1 LRVDGQ
7 LLSRY
12 RFRHTLFQ
20 KYLYGSLDEV
30 ELVYLHEQVG
40 KALEDLYQS
49 QEETPVSA
57 DLAPKLAWHFREA
70 RIPDK
75 ATTYLLMAGER
86 ALLMSAYQEAV
97 DHFTNGLDSLRLLP
111 GSPDRDHQEVSLL
124 LNLAMAW
131 QGLEGAR
138 YPVVKQA
145 YTRAYELCR
154 QTGQT
159 TQLSQLLGE
168 MLEFAYVGADYE
180 EARLLGE
187 EALALAE
194 QAADPVFEAFGH
206 WYKGFVNFALGNF
219 SASHDSLERVIS
231 FYEPRSH
238 HQDFI
243 VLRGKDAG
251 LGALAYDA
259 CCLWCLGYPDQALE
273 RSQESLSLA
282 RELAQPFSQ
291 VDVLSFAG
299 CVFNEMRRDAS
310 ALKENAVEMVRLTS
324 KMVPGWRGAGE
335 MYLGEALVMSGQV
348 QEGMD
353 QIRDGFRTRR
363 TINTL
368 CYETGPL
375 GTLARAEGMTS
386 PSEGLKTITRALNVV
401 ERTGERYYE
410 PELYR
415 LQGDLYAMIGDDNHA
430 EASYEN
436 AVEAAQHQN
445 AKSWELRAAISLAR
459 LWHEQGRVDEALQ
472 MLKGVYDWFSEG
484 FDTPDLL
491 EAKEV
496 LEDLSEERS

>member
-1 LRVDGQ
+1 
-7 LLSRY
+7 
-12 RFRHTLFQ
+12 
-20 KYLYGSLDEV
+20 
-30 ELVYLHEQVG
+30 
-40 KALEDLYQS
+40 
-49 QEETPVSA
+49 
-57 DLAPKLAWHFREA
+57 
-70 RIPDK
+70 
-75 ATTYLLMAGER
+75 
-86 ALLMSAYQEAV
+86 
-97 DHFTNGLDSLRLLP
+97 
-111 GSPDRDHQEVSLL
+111 
-124 LNLAMAW
+124 MAW
-131 QGLEGAR
+131 QGLEGSR

-145 YTRAYELCR
+145 YTRAYELCQ

-206 WYKGFVNFALGNF
+206 WYKGFVNFTLGNF
-219 SASHDSLERVIS
+219 SASHESLERVVS

-259 CCLWCLGYPDQALE
+259 CCLWCLGYPSQALE

-291 VDVLSFAG
+291 VDVLAFAG

-310 ALKENAVEMVRLTS
+310 ALKENAEEMLRLTA
-324 KMVPGWRGAGE
+324 KMVPGWRGTGE
-335 MYLGEALVMSGQV
+335 MYLGEALVMLGQV
-348 QEGMD
+348 QEGIE

-363 TINTL
+363 TIDAL

-375 GTLARAEGMTS
+375 GTLARAEGMIN
-386 PSEGLKTITRALNVV
+386 PSEGLETMARALNLV

-410 PELYR
+410 PELHR
-415 LQGDLYAMIGDDNHA
+415 LQGELCAMLGDVDQA
-430 EASYEN
+430 EASYEI
-436 AVEAAQHQN
+436 AVEVARHQC

-459 LWHEQGRVDEALQ
+459 IWHEQGRVDEALQ
-472 MLKGVYDWFSEG
+472 VLKVVRIFSKPKICWRIYPES
-484 FDTPDLL
+484 
-491 EAKEV
+491 AA
-496 LEDLSEERS
+496 SARRMYSI